1 MDCSE
6 SDKPERKRKLSDSEC
21 PRPHKVSVI
30 VPNPQ
35 LNAGNNTDPSIIF
48 RPWEDRNQSMENQ
61 FGAGNKA
68 GPSHQVEPEKEKNPQ
83 QVEPEAG
90 EIKGEKSFKNKL
102 FNITYEPT
110 NKKDIY
116 KTGEQ

>member
-1 MDCSE
+1 M
-6 SDKPERKRKLSDSEC
+6 
-21 PRPHKVSVI
+21 I
-30 VPNPQ
+30 VANPQ

-48 RPWEDRNQSMENQ
+48 RPWEDKNQSMENQ

-68 GPSHQVEPEKEKNPQ
+68 GPSHQVKSEKEKNPPQEIQ
-83 QVEPEAG
+83 QPEATNQH
-90 EIKGEKSFKNKL
+90 EARGEKSFKNKL